1 MVEVAS
7 MPIFQIDNNSI
18 QPIANATFEQLELL
32 ERQDLQSLL
41 KTRIDVISPDT
52 LVVAEEFSEWEDS
65 RRSIDLL
72 GIDKAANLVVI
83 ELKRTQDGGHM
94 ELQAIRYAAMIAA
107 LTFEKL
113 VTIFGDYLRKNDIDE
128 DPIDLL
134 LNFLNW
140 EEPDEDRFG
149 QEVRI
154 VLASG
159 GFSKEL
165 TTSVLWLNEFDLDIR
180 CVRMQPYDNNG
191 QILLDVQTIIPMPE
205 TEDYQVRIQEK
216 RRKERA
222 SRKTMPKKYDIEI
235 AGNSH
240 TALSMRATMFILVS
254 GVLESGA
261 TPQQI
266 VEVIPGRGTLFKD
279 FDGKLNAEQVREEIM
294 KSDRGQVV
302 PKADRYFCKDDS
314 ELFHFANKTYALSN
328 DWWEERTERAAKSLV
343 EAFPSLNIRFRPT
356 GA

>member
-1 MVEVAS
+1 

-18 QPIANATFEQLELL
+18 QPIASATFPDLRLL
-32 ERQDLQSLL
+32 ERQNLQRLL
-41 KTRIDVISPDT
+41 KSRIDVISPDT
-52 LVVAEEFSEWEDS
+52 LLVAEEFSEWEDS
-65 RRSIDLL
+65 NRSIDLL
-72 GIDKAANLVVI
+72 GIDKEANLVVI
-83 ELKRTQDGGHM
+83 ELKRTSDGGHA
-94 ELQAIRYAAMIAA
+94 ELQAIRYAAMIAK

-128 DPIDLL
+128 DPADLL
-134 LNFLNW
+134 LNFLGDK
-140 EEPDEDRFG
+140 PDEDKFG

-180 CVRMQPYDNNG
+180 CVRMQPYDNSG

-222 SRKTMPKKYDIEI
+222 SRKTKAKKYDVEI
-235 AGNSH
+235 AGNSY
-240 TALSMRATMFILVS
+240 TALNMRATMFNLVS
-254 GVLESGA
+254 GVLENGI

-266 VEVIPGRGTLFKD
+266 DETIPVRVSLFVES
-279 FDGKLNAEQVREEIM
+279 DGKLNAEQMRKEIM
-294 KSDRGQVV
+294 KLDRGQKV

-314 ELFHFANKTYALSN
+314 ELFYSDNKTYALSN
-328 DWWEERTERAAKSLV
+328 DWWEERTEKVAKSLI
-343 EAFPSLNIRFRPT
+343 EAFPNLNIHFRPA